1 MITLHHYLVL
11 AAAMF
16 TIGLMGLVIRRNLL
30 IIFMCIEILLNSVN
44 LVFVALARY
53 FNLMEGHVVVFFVM
67 AVAAAEAGIGLA
79 IMITLFRKRQTI
91 QTVDWN
97 LLKG

>member
-1 MITLHHYLVL
+1 MITLHHYLIL
-11 AAAMF
+11 GTILF

-44 LVFVALARY
+44 LIFVALARY
-53 FNLMEGHVVVFFVM
+53 FNLMDGHVVVFFVM

-79 IMITLFRKRQTI
+79 IVMTLFRKRQTI
-91 QTVDWN
+91 KVGDWN